1 MRVIEPKIEFT
12 PGVHMYHNDTLCLYD
27 WRAQPWQKNWH
38 LHQTIIP
45 WMAEWLVFYELWLLT
60 GKWLGKSAAHRKSSP
75 DDFAPP
81 ANRIQN

>member
-1 MRVIEPKIEFT
+1 
-12 PGVHMYHNDTLCLYD
+12 
-27 WRAQPWQKNWH
+27 
-38 LHQTIIP
+38 
-45 WMAEWLVFYELWLLT
+45 MAEWLVFYELWLLT